1 MFFISGITP
10 QNHPK
15 VHFTGLKHHENK
27 TKQPGLDQKIL
38 GKDYLTQ
45 DNALDLGPGDPDHL
59 QSGGE

>member
-1 MFFISGITP
+1 M
-10 QNHPK
+10 
-15 VHFTGLKHHENK
+15 K
-27 TKQPGLDQKIL
+27 TKQNKTTWIRQKIL